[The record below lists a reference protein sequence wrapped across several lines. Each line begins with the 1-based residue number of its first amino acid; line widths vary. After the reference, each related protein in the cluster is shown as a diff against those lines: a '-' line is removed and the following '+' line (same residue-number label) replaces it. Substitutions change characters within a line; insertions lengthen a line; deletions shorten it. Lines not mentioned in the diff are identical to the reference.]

1 MPFAILQVVNSNL
14 RVQNVIEKIFMLS
27 VVIEAFKELVMFLC
41 EYTICKLIVGYTATE
56 LFA

>member
-1 MPFAILQVVNSNL
+1 
-14 RVQNVIEKIFMLS
+14 MLS
-27 VVIEAFKELVMFLC
+27 VVIEAFKELVMFLY